1 MSHWQPHPLHYH
13 HPQRQRDRWT
23 WETLNK
29 APRMPYPL
37 PGEIEEGWDIYRIL
51 EEIERLRPIIEAAR
65 KEWFERR
72 RAETPPEVKAW
83 LAEKALKDRPTDRP
97 PETPGPSKPQQP
109 SGSPSAQHRPLTCL
123 SHLTPEERRARKREQ
138 TRLSN
143 QRKRA
148 ERRAAGLPYK

>member
-1 MSHWQPHPLHYH
+1 MSYWQPHPLHFW

-72 RAETPPEVKAW
+72 RAEMPPEVKAW
-83 LAEKALKDRPTDRP
+83 IAEKAAPLQRNSNCVEPAAPRPSR
-97 PETPGPSKPQQP
+97 
-109 SGSPSAQHRPLTCL
+109 
-123 SHLTPEERRARKREQ
+123 SHPTASLTPEERRARKREQ

-148 ERRAAGLPYK
+148 ERKALGLPYK